1 MQLPSS
7 LSATSYIIA
16 IASGKGG
23 VGKST
28 TAMNLAIALAATGK
42 SVGLLDADIYGP
54 SQPRMLGV
62 KDVEPESDG
71 QIIQPVLAHGVK
83 MMSMG
88 FLLEEE
94 IPTVWRGPMAQKA
107 LMQLISDVNWGEL
120 DVLIVDMPPGTGDIH
135 LSLCQKLPISGG
147 VIVSTPQDIALID
160 ARKGLETFKKLE
172 TEVLGIIENMSVFCC
187 PHCGEESYIFG
198 AEGAQKMAADLDV
211 DLLAEVPLSLDIR
224 TAADSGKA
232 LLINEPDSASAEVY
246 RTIATKIWDKLENI
260 PTIQYFAEAAA
271 AEVAAALA
279 AKSAEA
285 GSVKVVIK

>member
-107 LMQLISDVNWGEL
+107 LMQLIGDVNWGEL

-187 PHCGEESYIFG
+187 PHCGEESHIFG

-232 LLINEPDSASAEVY
+232 LLINEPDSASAEIY
-246 RTIATKIWDKLENI
+246 RTIAAKIWDKLENI
-260 PTIQYFAEAAA
+260 PTVQYFAEAAA
-271 AEVAAALA
+271 AEAAAALA
-279 AKSAEA
+279 VKSAEA
-285 GSVKVVIK
+285 GPVKVVIE